1 MLTLATLNN
10 NQSIAQRLN
19 MVRRSTQQIVNHL
32 NRLYRHTTLTCDTYN
47 HLTGEQVVIYHHDT
61 TTRLVFAR
69 IAARLD
75 GTYSASVRVEVYN
88 PHTHGYVPTMTKQAE
103 ALGTLQHTL
112 AWLDTQLASLGLRK
126 RIA

>member
-47 HLTGEQVVIYHHDT
+47 HLTGEQVVIYHHET
-61 TTRLVFAR
+61 AARLVFAR
-69 IAARLD
+69 ITARLD
-75 GTYSASVRVEVYN
+75 GTYSASVRVEVYD
-88 PHTHGYVPTMTKQAE
+88 PRAHGYVPTLTRRAE
-103 ALGTLQHTL
+103 ALDTLQDAL